1 MFTNLHV
8 TVGRGCLLRRS
19 SVNLMM
25 LLSIKSEVVRC
36 LHVKILLRRLLLL
49 KVILDGFF
57 LVVMLLSVK
66 CAVSVTECLA
76 LLL

>member
-1 MFTNLHV
+1 
-8 TVGRGCLLRRS
+8 
-19 SVNLMM
+19 MM
-25 LLSIKSEVVRC
+25 LLSIRSEVVRC